1 MSMWLN
7 KPTAQDKGQGKL
19 GSAVQHELKKG
30 RDVNLKDKATNMAKV
45 WILEP
50 IVSATERET
59 TCRSF
64 LCCCFP
70 HL

>member
-7 KPTAQDKGQGKL
+7 KQTAQDTGQGKL
-19 GSAVQHELKKG
+19 GSAVQQELKKG
-30 RDVNLKDKATNMAKV
+30 RDVTSEGQGNQYGQGMDSGA
-45 WILEP
+45 

-59 TCRSF
+59 SCRSF